1 MWVLL
6 FLITML
12 IGMKDKKRMIILGTI
27 FLLSSALIYLLF
39 MVAWL
44 NVATLLL
51 SVKYVRLGIGLI
63 ALIGA
68 IVNLSSYIR
77 HRKDNGCNVI
87 DDKKRNK
94 IFTKIKKIT
103 HEGNFVIAIVG
114 VILLAVSVNIVELAC
129 SAGLPV
135 MFIEILSMNNLTV
148 IEEVLY
154 IALYMFFFLIDDLI
168 VFFIAVRTMQVTG
181 ISTKYGK
188 LSKLIGGIILLLIG
202 ILLIVKPEW
211 LMFNF

>member
-1 MWVLL
+1 
-6 FLITML
+6 
-12 IGMKDKKRMIILGTI
+12 
-27 FLLSSALIYLLF
+27 
-39 MVAWL
+39 
-44 NVATLLL
+44 
-51 SVKYVRLGIGLI
+51 
-63 ALIGA
+63 
-68 IVNLSSYIR
+68 
-77 HRKDNGCNVI
+77 
-87 DDKKRNK
+87 
-94 IFTKIKKIT
+94 
-103 HEGNFVIAIVG
+103 
-114 VILLAVSVNIVELAC
+114 
-129 SAGLPV
+129 

-154 IALYMFFFLIDDLI
+154 IALYMFFFLIDDLV